1 MRTTNVQLPKRP
13 IRLKFASCD
22 MAAEGFISSGRHSIS
37 AIRVEHTDQD

>member
-1 MRTTNVQLPKRP
+1 
-13 IRLKFASCD
+13 